1 LGGGQDVFAQCR
13 GVPGEKWAEIAVSS
27 IVWEF
32 LGAFRQGNRRG
43 IPLAQW
49 AQRLYTNMITA
60 ELTETETRAAEG
72 RDVIRLPFG
81 LLGFEHVKQYVLLA
95 NPAEEPFLWLQM
107 LDDAKRAFLVAPPE
121 RLVADYQPDISDDEV
136 EFLELAGPS
145 DAFLLNI
152 VTLRG
157 NSRATVNLKGPVVIN
172 RRTLIGK
179 QVILNNAAQYSL
191 HHPLPAS

>member
-1 LGGGQDVFAQCR
+1 
-13 GVPGEKWAEIAVSS
+13 
-27 IVWEF
+27 
-32 LGAFRQGNRRG
+32 
-43 IPLAQW
+43 
-49 AQRLYTNMITA
+49 MITA
-60 ELTETETRAAEG
+60 ELTETETHQAEG

-95 NPAEEPFLWLQM
+95 NPAEEPFMWLQM

-121 RLVADYQPDISDDEV
+121 RLVPVYEPDISDDEV
-136 EFLELAGPS
+136 EFLELAEPA

-157 NSRATVNLKGPVVIN
+157 NGKATVNLKGPVVIN

-191 HHPLPAS
+191 HYPLAAS

>member
-1 LGGGQDVFAQCR
+1 
-13 GVPGEKWAEIAVSS
+13 
-27 IVWEF
+27 
-32 LGAFRQGNRRG
+32 
-43 IPLAQW
+43 
-49 AQRLYTNMITA
+49 MITA
-60 ELTETETRAAEG
+60 ELTETKTRPAEG

-95 NPAEEPFLWLQM
+95 NPAEEPFMWLQM
-107 LDDAKRAFLVAPPE
+107 LDDAKRAFLVAPPS

-136 EFLELAGPS
+136 EFLELSGPD

-157 NSRATVNLKGPVVIN
+157 NGQATVNLKGPVVIN

-179 QVILNNAAQYSL
+179 QVIPNNAAKYSL
-191 HHPLPAS
+191 HHPLNAS